1 VNTIGIRGPGSGAAL
16 QSAIDNLNPY
26 STITKFS
33 NQHSAISNFSV
44 RLVWWY
50 GISMAKFTFVF
61 DDETA
66 RTLRAT
72 AARLRKSQSLVV
84 REAVAEYA
92 AHAGRLT
99 ERERRRML
107 TTIDALRRQ
116 PASRSGDAVMAEIDA
131 VRRARRQGGRK
142 RPAE

>member
-1 VNTIGIRGPGSGAAL
+1 
-16 QSAIDNLNPY
+16 
-26 STITKFS
+26 
-33 NQHSAISNFSV
+33 
-44 RLVWWY
+44 
-50 GISMAKFTFVF
+50 MAKFTFVF
-61 DDETA
+61 DEETA

-99 ERERRRML
+99 EGERRRML
-107 TTIDALRRQ
+107 ATIDALRNQ
-116 PASRSGDAVMAEIDA
+116 PASRSGGAVMAEIRA
-131 VRRARRQGGRK
+131 VRTARRQGGRK

>member
-1 VNTIGIRGPGSGAAL
+1 
-16 QSAIDNLNPY
+16 
-26 STITKFS
+26 
-33 NQHSAISNFSV
+33 
-44 RLVWWY
+44 
-50 GISMAKFTFVF
+50 MAKFTFVF

-116 PASRSGDAVMAEIDA
+116 PASRSGDAVMAEIRA
-131 VRRARRQGGRK
+131 VRKARRQGGRK
-142 RPAE
+142 HPAE

>member
-1 VNTIGIRGPGSGAAL
+1 
-16 QSAIDNLNPY
+16 
-26 STITKFS
+26 
-33 NQHSAISNFSV
+33 
-44 RLVWWY
+44 
-50 GISMAKFTFVF
+50 MAKFTFVF

-99 ERERRRML
+99 DSERRRML
-107 TTIDALRRQ
+107 TTIDGLRRQ
-116 PASRSGDAVMAEIDA
+116 PASRSGEAVRAEIRA
-131 VRRARRQGGRK
+131 VRKARRHGGRQ
-142 RPAE
+142 RSAE

>member
-1 VNTIGIRGPGSGAAL
+1 
-16 QSAIDNLNPY
+16 
-26 STITKFS
+26 
-33 NQHSAISNFSV
+33 
-44 RLVWWY
+44 
-50 GISMAKFTFVF
+50 MAKFTFVF

-99 ERERRRML
+99 ESERRRML

-116 PASRSGDAVMAEIDA
+116 SVSRSGEAVRAEIRA
-131 VRRARRQGGRK
+131 VRKARRQGGRQHA
-142 RPAE
+142 AE

>member
-1 VNTIGIRGPGSGAAL
+1 
-16 QSAIDNLNPY
+16 
-26 STITKFS
+26 
-33 NQHSAISNFSV
+33 
-44 RLVWWY
+44 
-50 GISMAKFTFVF
+50 MAKFTFVF

-99 ERERRRML
+99 DSERRRML
-107 TTIDALRRQ
+107 TTIDALRNQ
-116 PASRSGDAVMAEIDA
+116 PASRTGDAVMTEIRA
-131 VRRARRQGGRK
+131 VRKARRQGGRK